1 MAKQDPAE
9 KFTQTGPLRKV
20 EDSESFRDLSLKK
33 QRERMRTM
41 YRDVK
46 PEEPR

>member
-1 MAKQDPAE
+1 MTKPDESERFVQRGPVVKVDPA
-9 KFTQTGPLRKV
+9 
-20 EDSESFRDLSLKK
+20 ESFRDLSLRK

-46 PEEPR
+46 PEEPK